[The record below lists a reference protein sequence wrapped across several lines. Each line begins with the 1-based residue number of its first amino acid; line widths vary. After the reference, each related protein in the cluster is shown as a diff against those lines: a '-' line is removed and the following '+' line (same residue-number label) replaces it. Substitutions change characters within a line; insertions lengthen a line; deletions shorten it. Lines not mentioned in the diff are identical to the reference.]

1 MTWTKAAVEHRLIE
15 AQRVISATVRQPG
28 VRVPSRASDVPPAS
42 SFYGLNEVL
51 EFERDRWAHYHQE
64 GHYDP
69 KTGLL
74 IKPII
79 TGSDR
84 IPPALDAIGR
94 AHMAARWPAQYIS
107 DERRRVAVVCYVVFR
122 VSRRHGFAKAVNA
135 RLARIWAGEVSRPQ
149 CYRLKDEGI
158 ASIVD
163 GLNISGVAL
172 ELDTAA

>member
-15 AQRVISATVRQPG
+15 AQRVINATVRRPG
-28 VRVPSRASDVPPAS
+28 VRVPSRATDVPPAS
-42 SFYGLNEVL
+42 SYYGLNEVL

-74 IKPII
+74 IKPIL

-107 DERRRVAVVCYVVFR
+107 DERRRVAVVCYVVFKTNR
-122 VSRRHGFAKAVNA
+122 KHGFKAAVND
-135 RLARIWAGEVSRPQ
+135 RLRRLWTAEIGKSQ
-149 CYRLKDEGI
+149 CYRLKDEGVS
-158 ASIVD
+158 AIVE
-163 GLNISGVAL
+163 GLNLARVPV
-172 ELDTAA
+172 EWEMAA